1 MKLVNISYV
10 IKRNYYRPM
19 DSLSVV
25 VVVLENK
32 EVIVL
37 DNEELSND
45 YKEWELDK
53 PELWDSITGG
63 KYKTILNTDSEGKER
78 LIGFLKLDWYKKIM
92 GGTVLWD

>member
-10 IKRNYYRPM
+10 VKRNYYRPM
-19 DSLSVV
+19 DRLSVII
-25 VVVLENK
+25 VVLDNK
-32 EVIVL
+32 EVIIL

-63 KYKTILNTDSEGKER
+63 KYKTILSTDSEGKER
-78 LIGFLKLDWYKKIM
+78 LIGFWKLDWYKKM